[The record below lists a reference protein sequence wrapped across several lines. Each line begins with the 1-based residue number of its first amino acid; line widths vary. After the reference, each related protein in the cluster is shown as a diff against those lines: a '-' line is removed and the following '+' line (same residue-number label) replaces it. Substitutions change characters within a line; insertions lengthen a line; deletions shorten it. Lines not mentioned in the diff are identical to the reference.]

1 MVGGV
6 GARADQVAADDE
18 ALDLVG
24 ALEDL
29 QWTVSVDNAKPESR
43 PDVLTCTTDP
53 LTAPLEILGAPV
65 VELAPTRSGHRI
77 RLLTAGG
84 SHPRYARNEGTG
96 EPPGTG
102 RELRPCTHTAHHDR
116 GAVSRLLLPTPSG

>member
-1 MVGGV
+1 MVGGF

-43 PDVLTCTTDP
+43 PDVLTFRP
-53 LTAPLEILGAPV
+53 
-65 VELAPTRSGHRI
+65 PTR
-77 RLLTAGG
+77 
-84 SHPRYARNEGTG
+84 
-96 EPPGTG
+96 
-102 RELRPCTHTAHHDR
+102 
-116 GAVSRLLLPTPSG
+116 